1 MDIITKL
8 LIIGALFAS
17 IGFMQRLSA
26 GEVDCIPKPQIE
38 IPVCKDM
45 PLGPRFWG
53 RR

>member
-1 MDIITKL
+1 MYKIL
-8 LIIGALFAS
+8 LTSFIVIGMAFS
-17 IGFMQRLSA
+17 TYSA
-26 GEVDCIPKPQIE
+26 VSGEVDCIPKPQLE